1 MTLIDSP
8 LLLYRRTCYR
18 LLERP
23 REPDVDTSYS
33 SSASFPSIVTIVWFN
48 VSVSPLESFD
58 CRDPVVHARV
68 VGDLGTFPAH
78 ARSLIHTVIIRIRLS
93 NRTIPSSFF
102 HSFQNRPFAC
112 AHSAPS
118 PAVAWVKAFFAEDL
132 SLRPWGIHLLRS
144 FTATLMLSASRARQT
159 MPSIRKP

>member
-8 LLLYRRTCYR
+8 LYRRICYR
-18 LLERP
+18 LLGRP

-33 SSASFPSIVTIVWFN
+33 SSASSPSTVTIVWFK
-48 VSVSPLESFD
+48 VSVSPLEPVV
-58 CRDPVVHARV
+58 CREPVVHARV
-68 VGDLGTFPAH
+68 VGDLGTFSAH
-78 ARSLIHTVIIRIRLS
+78 ARSLIYTVSICIRLLS
-93 NRTIPSSFF
+93 RTIPSSFF
-102 HSFQNRPFAC
+102 HSFQNRFFAC

-144 FTATLMLSASRARQT
+144 FTATLMPSASRARQT
-159 MPSIRKP
+159 MLSIRKP